1 MLVNVPPTTASGP
14 LSHTFLH
21 ELKPLVTPLAFV
33 ILTRPF
39 RERMIISRKRKKSS
53 GMGDVH
59 LVPQPPVDRTSHSV
73 GFRAMVLNLFSDTS
87 LGQYFVYH
95 VALDCTHDHIN

>member
-1 MLVNVPPTTASGP
+1 
-14 LSHTFLH
+14 
-21 ELKPLVTPLAFV
+21 
-33 ILTRPF
+33 
-39 RERMIISRKRKKSS
+39 
-53 GMGDVH
+53 MGDVH